1 MKKYTRKTKRCPKG
15 KILRK
20 GYTATRGKTTYRVR
34 PTCIKDRGEKGKG
47 PKLLPK
53 LKKGELSKYGYGL
66 KHPRSVRRR
75 ALDKSMKE
83 FDKNTLIRKLNVLS
97 IYNKN
102 TNPSYSRKAREDMN
116 YIRKTKN

>member
-1 MKKYTRKTKRCPKG
+1 MVVTRKRRCPNG
-15 KILRK
+15 YILRK
-20 GYTATRGKTTYRVR
+20 GYTAKRGRTTYKVK

-53 LKKGELSKYGYGL
+53 LKEGDLTKYGYSL
-66 KHPRSVRRR
+66 KDPRSKRRK
-75 ALDKSMKE
+75 ALRKSVKE
-83 FDKNTLIRKLNVLS
+83 YGKNTVIRKLNVLS

-116 YIRKTKN
+116 FVRKIE